1 MEFFREEIES
11 HDATQGAK
19 EWIAKIEIYGASI
32 EFILVSYISHE
43 KQHKYNIMA
52 HFNLYSLSLK
62 SEYFPIEKYF
72 ANQYFVSLEDAFK
85 MYKTL
90 IERIKRKESFE
101 VLLKESLCI
110 QDNISR
116 VISECVICFE
126 DRGDNFCHQC
136 GVSLCSFCLSKIE
149 QNTKLSCPQCR
160 KEYTRCLDDDFN
172 DERV

>member
-1 MEFFREEIES
+1 M
-11 HDATQGAK
+11 
-19 EWIAKIEIYGASI
+19 
-32 EFILVSYISHE
+32 LVF
-43 KQHKYNIMA
+43 A
-52 HFNLYSLSLK
+52 CDLYSQITNDTIFL
-62 SEYFPIEKYF
+62 
-72 ANQYFVSLEDAFK
+72 
-85 MYKTL
+85 T
-90 IERIKRKESFE
+90 E